1 VVSPVCRLMRRN
13 WCRRAIW
20 GAGHWRNRAGG
31 AISGW
36 LDRGDYGGER
46 QNDYHFAGGRDSYRR
61 KVSYACGRNI
71 GTPAISFVDQAG
83 AATWTVLEVSSFQLE
98 TIVTFRPRI
107 AVILNI
113 TPDHLDR
120 HKTFANYVNAKARV
134 FENQGRTISPCS
146 TPTTPR
152 PLDWRGEREGS

>member
-1 VVSPVCRLMRRN
+1 MRRN
-13 WCRRAIW
+13 WCRRAS
-20 GAGHWRNRAGG
+20 GSRSLAKSSWRRNF
-31 AISGW
+31 W
-36 LDRGDYGGER
+36 LARSWRLRGER

-61 KVSYACGRNI
+61 KVSYACGRKYRHACDQFC
-71 GTPAISFVDQAG
+71 GSGWGCDVDGAG
-83 AATWTVLEVSSFQLE
+83 GVEFSAGDDRHVSS
-98 TIVTFRPRI
+98 
-107 AVILNI
+107 ADCGDSDI

>member
-1 VVSPVCRLMRRN
+1 VQARN
-13 WCRRAIW
+13 LGSR
-20 GAGHWRNRAGG
+20 HWRNRAGG

-61 KVSYACGRNI
+61 KVSYLVEEISHACDQFCGSGWGCEWTCWRCRVFSWRRSSRFVRDC
-71 GTPAISFVDQAG
+71 GDSEHHSRPSGPAQ
-83 AATWTVLEVSSFQLE
+83 
-98 TIVTFRPRI
+98 
-107 AVILNI
+107 
-113 TPDHLDR
+113 
-120 HKTFANYVNAKARV
+120 TFANYVNAKARV